1 MASGNVG
8 KNNWALFLMI
18 LAGIVIGGFIG
29 WLTKDVSFLSW
40 LNFGQSFGL
49 AEPVVLDLGIIV
61 LTFGLSIKITIGG
74 IIGII
79 IGVVIYR
86 LL

>member
-1 MASGNVG
+1 MASGNLG

-29 WLTKDVSFLSW
+29 WLTKDVAFLSW
-40 LNFGQSFGL
+40 LNYGHSFGL
-49 AEPVVLDLGIIV
+49 ADPVVLDLGILV
-61 LTFGLSIKITIGG
+61 LTFGLTIKISIGG
-74 IIGII
+74 IIGVI
-79 IGVVIYR
+79 IGVIIYR

>member
-1 MASGNVG
+1 MASGNLG

-29 WLTKDVSFLSW
+29 WLTRDIAFLSW

-49 AEPVVLDLGIIV
+49 AEPVVLDLGILV
-61 LTFGLSIKITIGG
+61 LTFGLTIKITIGG
-74 IIGII
+74 IIGVI

>member
-1 MASGNVG
+1 MASGNLG

-29 WLTKDVSFLSW
+29 WLTKDIAFLSW

-49 AEPVVLDLGIIV
+49 AEPVVLDLGIVV
-61 LTFGLSIKITIGG
+61 LTFGLTIKITIGG
-74 IIGII
+74 ILGII

>member
-1 MASGNVG
+1 MASGNLG

-29 WLTKDVSFLSW
+29 WLTKDVGFLSW

-74 IIGII
+74 IIGVI
-79 IGVVIYR
+79 IGVIIYR

>member
-1 MASGNVG
+1 MASGNLG

>member
-1 MASGNVG
+1 MASGNLG

-29 WLTKDVSFLSW
+29 WLTKDVSFLSL

>member
-1 MASGNVG
+1 MASGNLG

-29 WLTKDVSFLSW
+29 WLTRDVSFLNW

>member
-1 MASGNVG
+1 MASGKLG

-86 LL
+86 LF

>member
-1 MASGNVG
+1 MASGHLG

-29 WLTKDVSFLSW
+29 WLTKDIAFLSW
-40 LNFGQSFGL
+40 LNYGQSFGL
-49 AEPVVLDLGIIV
+49 AEPIVLDLGIIV
-61 LTFGLSIKITIGG
+61 LTFGLTIKITIGG
-74 IIGII
+74 ILGII

>member
-1 MASGNVG
+1 MGSGNLG

-29 WLTKDVSFLSW
+29 WLTKDVAFLSW

-61 LTFGLSIKITIGG
+61 LTFGLTIKITIGG
-74 IIGII
+74 ILGII
-79 IGVVIYR
+79 IGVIIYR

>member
-1 MASGNVG
+1 MASGNLG

-49 AEPVVLDLGIIV
+49 VEPVVLDLGIIV

>member
-1 MASGNVG
+1 MASGKLG

-61 LTFGLSIKITIGG
+61 LTFGLSIKIAIGG

>member
-1 MASGNVG
+1 MASGKLG

-61 LTFGLSIKITIGG
+61 LTFGLSIKITVGG

>member
-1 MASGNVG
+1 MAGSNLG

-29 WLTKDVSFLSW
+29 WLTKVVAFLIW

-49 AEPVVLDLGIIV
+49 SNPIVLDLGIIV
-61 LTFGLSIKITIGG
+61 LTFGLTIKITIGG
-74 IIGII
+74 IIGVI
-79 IGVVIYR
+79 IGVVIYK

>member
-1 MASGNVG
+1 MSGSNLG

-29 WLTKDVSFLSW
+29 WLTKDVAFLSW

-49 AEPVVLDLGIIV
+49 
-61 LTFGLSIKITIGG
+61 TIKITIGG
-74 IIGII
+74 IIGVI
-79 IGVVIYR
+79 IGVVIYK